1 MRNGINKIFLT
12 SLFVIFGLCF
22 NSNYTYGVT
31 ARLDCAR
38 DPGNASRIVDC
49 YDIEIWETIE
59 FTDVDSTIWNWFKF
73 TNTIINDMPIFV
85 STMAWTDYIAYT
97 TTFFIG
103 TWYWTVDF
111 QDRWENFDHH
121 AQYNY
126 IRTWNFA
133 YCTWTTDEW
142 NTCYQRNFTK
152 TFEEAKERI
161 EWLTLSWYTFIIQ
174 NRLNEWFYTNK
185 YTYQICATYIDSD
198 RYLCINVP
206 HANWNASAQCT
217 ANQQCNY
224 YITNWKTTPWIDTSF
239 IANLWATVSPFYVEE
254 WWTERYIK
262 LPMCYTIQQKIDTFP
277 SNYNTGMCY
286 STNKIWSGNQFVT
299 VTPKSM
305 LELRPTYQEYEDD
318 VNLYQNYC
326 WNNVANNTACWE
338 AFSWNEDKR
347 SIINKLYNQ
356 GTQTILRSYDY
367 CYLQLSFTE
376 EQKNTRTNCTMWTW
390 LQHGSGITTNDI
402 IEDMENHRITIITPD
417 WTTVYSWF
425 RNNDDIEEEANLSYD
440 GIIKTMQSVRWKLTN
455 IFYYRSW
462 VTGII
467 PDYITRILL
476 LIVLFA
482 IFKK

>member
-1 MRNGINKIFLT
+1 
-12 SLFVIFGLCF
+12 
-22 NSNYTYGVT
+22 
-31 ARLDCAR
+31 
-38 DPGNASRIVDC
+38 
-49 YDIEIWETIE
+49 
-59 FTDVDSTIWNWFKF
+59 
-73 TNTIINDMPIFV
+73 
-85 STMAWTDYIAYT
+85 
-97 TTFFIG
+97 
-103 TWYWTVDF
+103 
-111 QDRWENFDHH
+111 
-121 AQYNY
+121 
-126 IRTWNFA
+126 
-133 YCTWTTDEW
+133 
-142 NTCYQRNFTK
+142 
-152 TFEEAKERI
+152 
-161 EWLTLSWYTFIIQ
+161 
-174 NRLNEWFYTNK
+174 
-185 YTYQICATYIDSD
+185 
-198 RYLCINVP
+198 
-206 HANWNASAQCT
+206 
-217 ANQQCNY
+217 
-224 YITNWKTTPWIDTSF
+224 
-239 IANLWATVSPFYVEE
+239 
-254 WWTERYIK
+254 
-262 LPMCYTIQQKIDTFP
+262 MCYTIQQKIDTFP

-286 STNKIWSGNQFVT
+286 STNKIWSGNQFIT

-305 LELRPTYQEYEDD
+305 LELRPTYQEYEND

-326 WNNVANNTACWE
+326 WNYVANNTACTE

-390 LQHGSGITTNDI
+390 LQHGSWITTDEI

-425 RNNDDIEEEANLSYD
+425 RNNDDVEEEANLSYD
-440 GIIKTMQSVRWKLTN
+440 GIIETMQSIRWKLTN